1 MLFDYDDTNIN
12 SVLNYAKKIEDLT
25 FRDILVECKKYL
37 AVAENGNKMNR
48 PLEFINSLK
57 NDKLLTSENSKGQLG
72 NIIEKF
78 YFGYEPNSNQNADL
92 DKIGVEIKQTPID
105 IKKDGTL
112 TAGERLVITMIS
124 YTDPVEDDFY
134 KSHVYEKIKNI
145 LLVQYIRDK
154 SKNRLDNR
162 IKYVNLFTPP
172 PEDLEIII
180 NDYKVITQK
189 IKEGRA
195 HELSESDTYYLG
207 ACTKGST
214 AQNSW
219 REQYY
224 GSHIPAKKR
233 AFCLKNSYMTHV
245 LQDYVLTHKLE
256 NESIIKNIDELK
268 HLSFEQIIINKIN
281 KH

>member
-12 SVLNYAKKIEDLT
+12 SVLNYAKKIENMT
-25 FRDILVECKKYL
+25 FRDILNLCKEYL
-37 AVAENGNKMNR
+37 TDAKNGNEMNR
-48 PLEFINSLK
+48 SDKFIHSLK
-57 NDKLLTSENSKGQLG
+57 TDKLLTSENSKGQLG

-105 IKKDGTL
+105 IKKNGTL

-124 YTDPVEDDFY
+124 YTDPVEEDFY
-134 KSHVYEKIKNI
+134 KSHVYEKIKNV

-189 IKEGRA
+189 IKEGKA

-214 AQNSW
+214 AKSSW

-224 GSHIPAKKR
+224 GSHIPAKK
-233 AFCLKNSYMTHV
+233 K
-245 LQDYVLTHKLE
+245 
-256 NESIIKNIDELK
+256 SILFKK
-268 HLSFEQIIINKIN
+268 
-281 KH
+281 